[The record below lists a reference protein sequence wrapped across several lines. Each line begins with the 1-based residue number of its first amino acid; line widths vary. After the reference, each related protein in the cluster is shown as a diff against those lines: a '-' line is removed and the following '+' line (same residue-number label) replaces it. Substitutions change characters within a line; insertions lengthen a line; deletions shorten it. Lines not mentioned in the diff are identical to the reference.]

1 MSKKKQKEYHVR
13 IIGHI
18 LDRDIMDKIGG
29 LLEEFDSDVKN
40 VRISYTSSFG
50 FRGEGGPSCVDFY
63 VEGPLEEME
72 QVIKKIKRIAENENC
87 IVPFVIDRNMEVR
100 YLFRIEG
107 HIMDRDLMDRF
118 SKRLE
123 DLNVDIDT
131 ILIMYPS
138 VRDYMREARPSFVE
152 FYVTG
157 EEKQVSI
164 AIARIVNTAVENGSV
179 IRGIEPLEPFEL

>member
-1 MSKKKQKEYHVR
+1 MSKEKLKEYHVR

-18 LDRDIMDKIGG
+18 LDRNIMDKMGE
-29 LLEEFDSDVKN
+29 LLEEFDGDVRN

-50 FRGEGGPSCVDFY
+50 FREEGGPSCADFY
-63 VEGPLEEME
+63 VRGPPEEME
-72 QVIKKIKRIAENENC
+72 QVIKRIKEVAGSENC
-87 IVPFVIDRNMEVR
+87 LVPFVVDRDMEVR

-118 SKRLE
+118 SENLE

-131 ILIMYPS
+131 ILIGYPS
-138 VRDYMREARPSFVE
+138 VKDYMREGRPSLVE

-157 EEKQVSI
+157 EEKQVSV
-164 AIARIVNTAVENGSV
+164 AIARIVSTAVENGSV